1 LNKSHRKV
9 VTKYLYSVERRTK
22 RVVKTRESS
31 GGKKMRPAITPE
43 MREQQLTA
51 LAMDLAEKQLREGT
65 ASSQTIN
72 HFLNIASTREKI
84 ELENLKKKGSVMDA
98 QIKEMES
105 TEDIKELL
113 ENAMNAFKGYR
124 TTQSD
129 EED

>member
-1 LNKSHRKV
+1 MA
-9 VTKYLYSVERRTK
+9 
-22 RVVKTRESS
+22 KTRESS

-98 QIKEMES
+98 QIKEMGS
-105 TEDIKELL
+105 VEDLKNLM
-113 ENAMNAFKGYR
+113 ENAINAFKGYR